1 MSSVAPNGVPRA
13 VLYTAAERSRL
24 APDLLVASRLRGYL
38 QALGNIAI
46 FLGVL
51 LLARDA
57 RTAWQIL
64 ALFVASG
71 FALHRLFF
79 PVHDCIHYSLFPSR
93 GENRFFGAILSGLL
107 GTSFDAIRDQHLD
120 HHRDFGTPE
129 DPGAADYFPRF
140 HSRRQLVVFLAG
152 PLLGSILIAK
162 LGDYVRPTGNK
173 RAPRGEQVPAPISLS
188 KRLSAYA
195 PLFIVQA
202 GVCALLTHGFQ
213 IAQLWRYIAF
223 NALPAV
229 TIFLFL
235 IRLRMFLEHG
245 ALNYDV
251 CNYAEGKR
259 PTARTIY
266 ASSWERLLLCGS
278 DFNYHHEHHLYP
290 VVPGRQLKRLHQKL
304 LASGLDPE
312 DVRVSYFQ
320 ALAEIWSNLGDTSSR
335 LPERSPGGSDK
346 R

>member
-51 LLARDA
+51 LLARNA

-79 PVHDCIHYSLFPSR
+79 PVHDLQHPLLAIPQQAGKPFLW
-93 GENRFFGAILSGLL
+93 GDTVGASWGRR
-107 GTSFDAIRDQHLD
+107 SDAIRDQHLD
-120 HHRDFGTPE
+120 HHRDFGTPD

-140 HSRRQLVVFLAG
+140 SSRRQLVVFLAG
-152 PLLGSILIAK
+152 PLVGSILIAK

-173 RAPRGEQVPAPISLS
+173 RAPKGEQVPAPTSLG

-195 PLFIVQA
+195 PLFIVISGK

-213 IAQLWRYIAF
+213 VAQLWRYTAF
-223 NALPAV
+223 NVLPAV

-266 ASSWERLLLCGS
+266 ASRTPGSALFVVWERL
-278 DFNYHHEHHLYP
+278 
-290 VVPGRQLKRLHQKL
+290 QLPPRAPPL
-304 LASGLDPE
+304 
-312 DVRVSYFQ
+312 
-320 ALAEIWSNLGDTSSR
+320 SR
-335 LPERSPGGSDK
+335 
-346 R
+346 